1 MANLYMGICVLLSN
15 GRDELVQ
22 ISSITVISGWSHRI
36 TFFRIDISSPDAL
49 LHYVPLDIEF
59 QCFFIDIL
67 FLFRLREPNC
77 HIVNA
82 SAIIVTAFL
91 LIVMI

>member
-1 MANLYMGICVLLSN
+1 MANLYMGICVLLSD
-15 GRDELVQ
+15 GRDELVE
-22 ISSITVISGWSHRI
+22 IHSITVISGWSHRI
-36 TFFRIDISSPDAL
+36 TFFRIDIRSPNAL
-49 LHYVPLDIEF
+49 LPYVPLDLEF
-59 QCFFIDIL
+59 QCFFINIL